1 MTDKPTETA
10 EEAKKRTVE
19 QIDFTKPF
27 AVVFHQTEARN
38 HFEIVTGADCVAKA
52 ETKAAEIATN
62 TGRNVAVFGPQ
73 AKVKAPPKEPVADD
87 LELNF

>member
-1 MTDKPTETA
+1 MTEKPTEIA

-27 AVVFHQTEARN
+27 AIVFHQTEARN
-38 HFEIVTGADCVAKA
+38 HFEILTGKDCVETAA
-52 ETKAAEIATN
+52 TKAAEIATN

-73 AKVKAPPKEPVADD
+73 ARVKTPPKEPVADD
-87 LELNF
+87 LELDF